1 MKTYTQDYTKI
12 SKAEDELYFAATRM
26 RVFECDE
33 EAIKHINLARTFLQ
47 EYTNGTNLVED
58 DDVEDGLVKRSDAEA
73 AIEEANK
80 KAIIEKKAIEYLH
93 HLSSEAKC
101 ESSLTIDSPFGLD
114 CELRIVVKRK

>member
-33 EAIKHINLARTFLQ
+33 EAIKHINLARTLLQ
-47 EYTNGTNLVED
+47 EYTNSTNLVED

-73 AIEEANK
+73 AIEEA
-80 KAIIEKKAIEYLH
+80 KAEDILKSTVEGLYHWLDAGTPSVILQRPY
-93 HLSSEAKC
+93 
-101 ESSLTIDSPFGLD
+101 GLD
-114 CELRIVVKRK
+114 CDVTITLKRK